1 MDRDHQLN
9 LERRL
14 KAKTKTDTQKRK
26 QIPKR
31 EEKTPLLIYN
41 EDRMGNP
48 CLNLINN

>member
-9 LERRL
+9 LAESENQNRY
-14 KAKTKTDTQKRK
+14 
-26 QIPKR
+26 PKDLNAFTITR